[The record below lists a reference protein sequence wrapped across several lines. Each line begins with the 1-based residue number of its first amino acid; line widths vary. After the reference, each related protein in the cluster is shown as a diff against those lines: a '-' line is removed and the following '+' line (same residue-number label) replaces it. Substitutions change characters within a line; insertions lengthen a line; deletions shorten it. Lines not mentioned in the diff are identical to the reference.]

1 MSTVSGLAT
10 TFDLPN
16 YHGELIQ
23 VTPSET
29 PLLSASGGLAGAGQ
43 VNSTIFEWQTV
54 DLRDAA
60 IRARLEGAEAPTA
73 ESRSKSNVQNVVQ
86 IFQEAVS
93 TSYTLAATRGQYLGR
108 SSAPYFSADGV
119 GGADLTS
126 DPHTEQVML
135 ALKQIARDVNYV
147 FWHAVQNIPTSNST
161 ARQTKGLLSAITTN
175 RTASGEVTGL
185 SASTDTISETSTAV
199 ADGDKIV
206 FTSVGASTA
215 IRTDRVYYVVSK
227 STNAFKV
234 AATSGGSAITIGT
247 ATVAYIP
254 ADNVFSTVDDFEAIL
269 QGIYD
274 NGGISDQ
281 DTATLFVASRQK
293 RMLAKLYA
301 DSYAGAQPYAGGRNI
316 GGVALDTIVTNF
328 GTLNVVI
335 DRALPPDA
343 IAVVSLEQI
352 QPVFLN
358 IPGKGVLFEEELAKT
373 GASDKSQIYGEIGL
387 KYGNERAH
395 GVVRGL
401 AV

>member
-60 IRARLEGAEAPTA
+60 IRARLEGADAPTA

-147 FWHAVQNIPTSNST
+147 FWHAVQNIPTSNSA

-175 RTASGEVTGL
+175 RTASGEVTDL

-199 ADGDKIV
+199 SNGDKIV

-215 IRTDRVYYVVSK
+215 IFTDRVYYVVSK

-234 AATSGGSAITIGT
+234 AATLGGSAITIGT

>member
-1 MSTVSGLAT
+1 MGAVSGLAT
-10 TFDLPN
+10 TFDIPN
-16 YHGELIQ
+16 YHGELFQ
-23 VTPSET
+23 VTPTET
-29 PLLSASGGLAGAGQ
+29 PLLSASGGLAGAAQTG
-43 VNSTIFEWQTV
+43 STIFEWQTV

-60 IRARLEGAEAPTA
+60 IRARLEGADAPTA
-73 ESRSKSNVQNVVQ
+73 EERSKSVVYNVVQ

-93 TSYTLAATRGQYLGR
+93 TSWTAAATRGQFLGR
-108 SSAPYFSADGV
+108 SAAPYFTPEGV
-119 GGADLTS
+119 GREDVAV

-135 ALKQIARDVNYV
+135 TLKTMARDINYA

-161 ARQTKGLLSAITTN
+161 ARQMKGLLQAIATN

-199 ADGDKIV
+199 ANGDKIV

-215 IRTDRVYYVVSK
+215 IFTDRVYYVVNK

-234 AATSGGSAITIGT
+234 AATAGGSAITIGT

-254 ADNVFSTVDDFEAIL
+254 ADNTFATVDDFEAIL

-274 NGGISDQ
+274 NGGITDAG
-281 DTATLFVASRQK
+281 TATLFTSSRQK
-293 RMLAKLYA
+293 RMLTKLYA
-301 DSYAGAQPYAGGRNI
+301 DAYAGASTLGGTRNI

-328 GTLNVVI
+328 GQLNVVI

-343 IAVVSLEQI
+343 IAIVSLEQI
-352 QPVFLN
+352 QPVFLP
-358 IPGKGVLFEEELAKT
+358 IPGKGVLFETELAQT

-387 KYGNERAH
+387 KYGNEKAH